1 MQITYHSTT
10 ARPRG
15 RIARIIPWIVLLIG
29 VALLAGS
36 GYAVWREIEFR
47 RGAVETD
54 GQVVEM
60 IARSSRDRD
69 GRTSRS
75 YTPVFVFTLPD
86 GTKRRVEGGVSSN
99 PPCCT
104 VGETVRVRY
113 RPEAPERAQMTGFM
127 ESWFV
132 ATLLGGMGLVFTLV
146 GWAVRG
152 FGRGGAATPGG
163 TIMAGSALAGDGLMA
178 PGAPVAAPAH
188 VMTFAVPLVGL
199 RRDHGPAGPAWILQ
213 ARWSDPRSGVQRLFE
228 SMPIPFDPVPQMR
241 SMSAVQVSF
250 DPGDPNGPYMMD
262 LSFLVPPGPQA
273 AAPVGPVRRG

>member
-1 MQITYHSTT
+1 MK
-10 ARPRG
+10 
-15 RIARIIPWIVLLIG
+15 RILPVIIMALGL
-29 VALLAGS
+29 ALLVGS
-36 GYAVWREIEFR
+36 GFAIRSELKFR
-47 RGAVETD
+47 DGAIETD
-54 GQVVEM
+54 GRVVEM
-60 IARSSRDRD
+60 MS
-69 GRTSRS
+69 RTSRDS
-75 YTPVFVFTLPD
+75 DRSTSRTYAPVFTFALPN
-86 GTKRRVEGGVSSN
+86 GKLQRAEGSVWSN

-152 FGRGGAATPGG
+152 LGRRGGAVAPAGLV
-163 TIMAGSALAGDGLMA
+163 MAGSAL
-178 PGAPVAAPAH
+178 PGGGMMAPVAAPAN

-213 ARWSDPRSGVQRLFE
+213 ARWSDPRSGMQRLFE

-250 DPGDPNGPYMMD
+250 DPGDPNGAYLMD
-262 LSFLVPPGPQA
+262 LSFLVPPGQQA
-273 AAPVGPVRRG
+273 AAPAGPVRRG

>member
-1 MQITYHSTT
+1 MK
-10 ARPRG
+10 
-15 RIARIIPWIVLLIG
+15 RILPVIIMALGL
-29 VALLAGS
+29 ALLVGS
-36 GYAVWREIEFR
+36 GFAIRSELKFR
-47 RGAVETD
+47 DGAIETD

-69 GRTSRS
+69 GHTSRS

-132 ATLLGGMGLVFTLV
+132 ATLLGGMGLVFIV
-146 GWAVRG
+146 AGWGVR
-152 FGRGGAATPGG
+152 FFVRRVAAASGG
-163 TIMAGSALAGDGLMA
+163 TIMAGSALAGGGMM
-178 PGAPVAAPAH
+178 APVAAPAN

-213 ARWSDPRSGVQRLFE
+213 ARWSDPRSGMQRLFE

-241 SMSAVQVSF
+241 SMTAVQVSF
-250 DPGDPNGPYMMD
+250 DPGDPNGAYLMD
-262 LSFLVPPGPQA
+262 LSFLVPPGQQA
-273 AAPVGPVRRG
+273 AAPAGPVRRG